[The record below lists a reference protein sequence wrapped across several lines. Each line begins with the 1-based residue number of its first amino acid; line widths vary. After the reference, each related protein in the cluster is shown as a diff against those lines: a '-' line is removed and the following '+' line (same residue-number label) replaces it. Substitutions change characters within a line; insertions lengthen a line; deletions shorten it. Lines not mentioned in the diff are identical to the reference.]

1 MDKLFLGDVMKK
13 VLKLLLFLSL
23 VDILVGLYYFVCL
36 ILPKVQMLY
45 SNDLTVYN
53 NQNEVIIQTHHDVT
67 GQYVSLKQMSPY
79 LPIAFIAAEDQNFY
93 RHYGYDLGG
102 ILRAA
107 FNTIFKGNTQGGSTI
122 TQQLARTLF
131 LSNEKTLSRK
141 IQEAILTAR
150 IEMNY
155 SKDEILEQYLNSIYL
170 GHDLYGVAVASRY
183 YFNKSCQDLTLDEA
197 AMLAGIANAPAINAP
212 DIHYENALKRKNY
225 VLSNLYENKQITKE
239 IYETYKNIDTPIQ
252 IQPLAK
258 ENAYQFY
265 QREIVKELKNLG
277 LYTKKNL
284 AIGLNIYTSF
294 STKVTD
300 IVYQVLQQFRPNTDT
315 QAAIL
320 VLKPYTNQILAMAGS
335 FSVEDEYNRALMSV
349 RQVGSTIKPC
359 IYYMALDYGFTP
371 ISKFKSE
378 KTTFHIE
385 GIGDYS
391 PQNSNH
397 VYANRDITMIEA
409 VAVSDNIYSTKTL
422 LFLGTS
428 KLNDFLSLFGVDANN
443 EVPSAA
449 LGVHELTL
457 LQLASIY
464 NTFAAEG
471 KYYEPKFIQKITDK
485 RGKVL
490 YQAKQTGKQILNP
503 STTLILNQL
512 LRAPFDANAQG
523 YATPTLLN
531 YQPDAIYAAK
541 TGSTLQDSLV
551 VAYNPNY
558 TIAVWVGKDNNEP
571 LYETSLSRKMFEE
584 IANRLTT
591 KENVNDWYEKGLF
604 LKEEKINPLT
614 GYDDPNGSYY
624 WFKD

>member
-1 MDKLFLGDVMKK
+1 MKK
-13 VLKLLLFLSL
+13 VLKFLIFLSL
-23 VDILVGLYYFVCL
+23 VDIFVGLYYFVCL
-36 ILPKVQMLY
+36 ILPKIQM
-45 SNDLTVYN
+45 VYN
-53 NQNEVIIQTHHDVT
+53 NDITVYDKQNEIMIQTHHDVI
-67 GQYVSLKQMSPY
+67 GQYVPLNQMSPY

-93 RHYGYDLGG
+93 NHYGYDFKG

-107 FNTIFKGNTQGGSTI
+107 FNTVFKGNTQGGSTI

-141 IQEAILTAR
+141 LQEAILTAR

-155 SKDEILEQYLNSIYL
+155 SKEEILEQYLNSIYL
-170 GHDLYGVAVASRY
+170 GHDLYGVGVASRY
-183 YFNKSCQDLTLDEA
+183 YFNKNCKDLTLDEA

-225 VLSNLYENKQITKE
+225 VLSNLYESKQITKE
-239 IYETYKNIDTPIQ
+239 IYQTYKNIDTPIQ
-252 IQPLAK
+252 IQSLSQNSPY
-258 ENAYQFY
+258 EFY
-265 QREIVKELKNLG
+265 QREIVKELKNLN

-284 AIGLNIYTSF
+284 AVGLNVYTSF
-294 STKVTD
+294 STEVTD
-300 IVYQVLQQFRPNTDT
+300 IIYQVLQQNRPYSNT

-320 VLKPYTNQILAMAGS
+320 ILEPYSNKILAMAGS
-335 FSVEDEYNRALMSV
+335 FSLQDEYNRALMAV

-359 IYYMALDYGFTP
+359 IYYMALDYGLTP

-391 PQNSNH
+391 PQNSNNT
-397 VYANRDITMIEA
+397 YANKDITMIEA

-422 LFLGTS
+422 LFMGTS
-428 KLNDFLSLFGVDANN
+428 KLNDFLSLFDIHISK

-457 LQLASIY
+457 VQLASIY
-464 NTFAAEG
+464 NTFASEG
-471 KYYEPKFIQKITDK
+471 KYYEPKFIQKVTDK
-485 RGKVL
+485 RGNLL
-490 YQAKQTGKQILNP
+490 YQANQKGIQILNP

-523 YATPTLLN
+523 YATPTLLQ
-531 YQPDAIYAAK
+531 YQPHTTYAAK

-551 VAYNPNY
+551 VAYNPFY
-558 TIAVWVGKDNNEP
+558 TIAIWVGKDNNEP
-571 LYETSLSRKMFEE
+571 LYESSLSRKMFLE
-584 IANRLTT
+584 IANRLSDIQ
-591 KENVNDWYEKGLF
+591 KQNRWYQKGLF
-604 LKEEKINPLT
+604 LKEEKIDPLT
-614 GYDDPNGSYY
+614 GLYDPNGSIY

>member
-1 MDKLFLGDVMKK
+1 MKK

-45 SNDLTVYN
+45 SNDLTVYD

-93 RHYGYDLGG
+93 QHYGYDLGG

-212 DIHYENALKRKNY
+212 DIHYEKALKRKNY

-284 AIGLNIYTSF
+284 AVGLNIYTSF
-294 STKVTD
+294 NSK
-300 IVYQVLQQFRPNTDT
+300 YQNTLNDLIKEKKIQGDLQCAFTVANP
-315 QAAIL
+315 
-320 VLKPYTNQILAMAGS
+320 KTNQLQALIGGKDYANS
-335 FSVEDEYNRALMSV
+335 QYNRAIHAS
-349 RQVGSTIKPC
+349 RQIGSTVKPFL
-359 IYYMALDYGFTP
+359 YYLALENGFNPSTRFLCEP
-371 ISKFKSE
+371 
-378 KTTFHIE
+378 TTFKLSNNTT
-385 GIGDYS
+385 YS
-391 PQNSNH
+391 PANFHQK
-397 VYANRDITMIEA
+397 YAYQEITLAQAI
-409 VAVSDNIYSTKTL
+409 AVSDNIYAVKTH
-422 LFLGTS
+422 LFLGTEN
-428 KLNDFLSLFGVDANN
+428 LRDFLKSYGINAKNNASL
-443 EVPSAA
+443 A
-449 LGVHELTL
+449 LGTVNTN
-457 LQLASIY
+457 IY
-464 NTFAAEG
+464 NLSNIFLFCSLAFLA
-471 KYYEPKFIQKITDK
+471 KF
-485 RGKVL
+485 
-490 YQAKQTGKQILNP
+490 
-503 STTLILNQL
+503 
-512 LRAPFDANAQG
+512 F
-523 YATPTLLN
+523 
-531 YQPDAIYAAK
+531 
-541 TGSTLQDSLV
+541 
-551 VAYNPNY
+551 
-558 TIAVWVGKDNNEP
+558 
-571 LYETSLSRKMFEE
+571 
-584 IANRLTT
+584 
-591 KENVNDWYEKGLF
+591 
-604 LKEEKINPLT
+604 
-614 GYDDPNGSYY
+614 
-624 WFKD
+624 